1 MSTSATYKTLDH
13 FFYVPRG
20 NAFVLYIVKHSMDQE
35 KHLDNLKKKM
45 EERLTAEQEK
55 SKRTKERHPE
65 NS

>member
-1 MSTSATYKTLDH
+1 MS
-13 FFYVPRG
+13 FFFISIAIG
-20 NAFVLYIVKHSMDQE
+20 LFALLFVLYIVKRSMDQE
-35 KHLDNLKKKM
+35 KQLDNLKKKM